1 MEYIILE
8 QQQNTYPTIS
18 NYSKTSLDSITLTGN
33 FDTNKLNFIIPT
45 LDSLVVIPDTNFRF
59 LLSIDEKVY
68 TSPLYYNELITSYN
82 ESNPYFLKSSF
93 LEEFTVK
100 YTPNDIVNLIA
111 QLKVLEN
118 TKNINVTKNVF
129 VLSDG
134 SYDYIALIKYIDWLV
149 SPVRLNDLESNGVL
163 SPKELSSY
171 ILPEIPIPEVS
182 LGTVATVEVVEENI
196 QAYEWEYIR
205 KKNLDREPLAVRETQ
220 NTTSREIYRINE
232 GNKFIGNSLGN
243 GLFEIFDDARTA
255 RVGYVKVSIDYA
267 NRRFK
272 RLSGPFN
279 IKILTIKQPSN
290 SSSNTT
296 TTPTNTT
303 PTQPPMSGGGGGGGG
318 GSYGGG
324 YNDGRDPIGSSN
336 NVQYNQR

>member
-18 NYSKTSLDSITLTGN
+18 NYSKTSLDDITLTGN
-33 FDTNKLNFIIPT
+33 FDTNKLNFVIPT
-45 LDSLVVIPDTNFRF
+45 LDTLVVVPDTNFRF

-82 ESNPYFLKSSF
+82 ESNPYFLQSSF

-100 YTPNDIVNLIA
+100 YTPNDIANLIA

-163 SPKELSSY
+163 SSKELSSY

-279 IKILTIKQPSN
+279 IKILTIKQPSD

-303 PTQPPMSGGGGGGGG
+303 PTQPPMSGGGG